1 MLRVQSIIVLVI
13 EFMSEGDD
21 ECVSD
26 LCMLGCNIT
35 CMIIIILVCSYSGV
49 SIHSFTCS
57 VTTKLI
63 RQKLPT
69 PQALRQVMITDLW
82 VSIISDL
89 IIIGL
94 YCEGTKAGLGRMAPQ

>member
-26 LCMLGCNIT
+26 LCMLGYNIT
-35 CMIIIILVCSYSGV
+35 CMTNIILVCSYSGV

-57 VTTKLI
+57 VTMKLI
-63 RQKLPT
+63 RQKLPI
-69 PQALRQVMITDLW
+69 PQALMQVMIMW
-82 VSIISDL
+82 ASIISL
-89 IIIGL
+89 SL
-94 YCEGTKAGLGRMAPQ
+94 